1 MNDSFIA
8 LKEQPQQ
15 AEDCSTV
22 IYKIET
28 FLSCYALPLNK
39 MLLKKIKY

>member
-1 MNDSFIA
+1 MNESFIT
-8 LKEQPQQ
+8 LKDQPHKS
-15 AEDCSTV
+15 EDCSTV

-39 MLLKKIKY
+39 MLLGKN